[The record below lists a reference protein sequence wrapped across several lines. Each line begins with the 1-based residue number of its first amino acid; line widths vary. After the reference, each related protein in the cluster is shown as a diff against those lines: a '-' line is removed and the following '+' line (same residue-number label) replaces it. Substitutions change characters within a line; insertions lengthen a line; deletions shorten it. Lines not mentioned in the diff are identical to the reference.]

1 MKISETV
8 EYPAAPDEVFSM
20 LTDERFQAR
29 KCEEAGSLSHDVAVS
44 QNGGSTR
51 VVTKRDL
58 PTQDMPD
65 FAKSL
70 IGPRV
75 TITETYEWAAP
86 NGDGSRTGDLTVVL
100 GGAPVTL
107 RAKLGLKPSGAG
119 TSMSL
124 DGDLKASVP
133 LIGGKIEKTAAPAI
147 VDGIRSESSV
157 ARAWLAG
164 DR

>member
-8 EYPAAPDEVFSM
+8 DYPASPDDVFAM

-29 KCEEAGSLSHDVAVS
+29 KCEEVGSLSHDVAVS
-44 QNGGSTR
+44 QAGGATR

-58 PTQDMPD
+58 PTQDLPD

-70 IGPRV
+70 IGPRL
-75 TITETYEWAAP
+75 TITETYEWAAA
-86 NGDGSRTGDLTVVL
+86 NGDGSRTGDLTVEL

-107 RAKLGLKPSGAG
+107 RAKLGLAPSGAG
-119 TSMSL
+119 TRMSL

-133 LIGGKIEKTAAPAI
+133 LIGGKIEKSAAPAI
-147 VDGIRSESSV
+147 IDGIRSEGGVGRS
-157 ARAWLAG
+157 WLAG
-164 DR
+164 KR